1 MYIKALLHL
10 KLYLKRNY
18 NPVVLKK
25 FVSVPDKS
33 LLQTL
38 LVSSSWMNPTEFEIN
53 DTCLPQE
60 PRYRESSLEFLGN
73 DCLLTFIFPSKQ
85 CLSLYAIANN
95 VMTQNALIITTVW
108 KICKLLQ

>member
-38 LVSSSWMNPTEFEIN
+38 LVSSGWMNQKIPKYTTHACPRNQGTEKVI
-53 DTCLPQE
+53 
-60 PRYRESSLEFLGN
+60 
-73 DCLLTFIFPSKQ
+73 
-85 CLSLYAIANN
+85 
-95 VMTQNALIITTVW
+95 
-108 KICKLLQ
+108 

>member
-38 LVSSSWMNPTEFEIN
+38 LVSSPTEFEIN

-60 PRYRESSLEFLGN
+60 PRYRESNLKGLAWNFL
-73 DCLLTFIFPSKQ
+73 
-85 CLSLYAIANN
+85 
-95 VMTQNALIITTVW
+95 VMTA
-108 KICKLLQ
+108 C

>member
-60 PRYRESSLEFLGN
+60 PRYRESNLKGLAWNFL
-73 DCLLTFIFPSKQ
+73 
-85 CLSLYAIANN
+85 
-95 VMTQNALIITTVW
+95 VMTA
-108 KICKLLQ
+108 C